1 MKVVRYFHIRP
12 EDEMKGGACVKVVGD
27 TQFPGQVDV
36 QYSLCSHKDAY
47 IKKTGRS
54 LADKAPLKVVS
65 LRYLPNELWNIAE
78 NKAKIDDVAPIDF
91 CFAIRYFL
99 PKD

>member
-1 MKVVRYFHIRP
+1 MKVTRYFHIRP

-47 IKKTGRS
+47 VKKTGRS

-65 LRYLPNELWNIAE
+65 LRYLNNELARV
-78 NKAKIDDVAPIDF
+78 ASKIGRDMPTSEYY